1 MEDSHTHILSLPDD
15 PGTAFFGVYDG
26 HGGQL
31 LYSYSQSFSVDTLLK
46 NTAEL
51 VERCLNSGIF
61 PERKFTALQDYHIM
75 GHDTTQFSKQVA
87 VFGGTFCP
95 EDGGNGFI

>member
-15 PGTAFFGVYDG
+15 PETAFFGVYDG

-31 LYSYSQSFSVDTLLK
+31 LYSDSDKCFFVYTLLK

-51 VERCLNSGIF
+51 VRCLNSGIF
-61 PERKFTALQDYHIM
+61 PQRKFTALQECHIM
-75 GHDTTQFSKQVA
+75 GHDTT
-87 VFGGTFCP
+87 
-95 EDGGNGFI
+95 